1 MKKTFATSI
10 AMILVGIIIFVY
22 STRTEA
28 SGAEMFYGLV
38 GCATLLI
45 GGFLILVYEI
55 IKRLIIDIRAMI
67 FASEIIS
74 YQKKCRKKERTLF

>member
-55 IKRLIIDIRAMI
+55 NHRYSCNDFCVRNHIIP
-67 FASEIIS
+67 
-74 YQKKCRKKERTLF
+74 KKCRKKERTLF